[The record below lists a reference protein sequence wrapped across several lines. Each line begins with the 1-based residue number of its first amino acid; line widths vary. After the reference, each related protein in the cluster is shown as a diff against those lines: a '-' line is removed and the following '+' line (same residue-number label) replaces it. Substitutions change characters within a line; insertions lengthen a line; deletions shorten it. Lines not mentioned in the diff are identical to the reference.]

1 MQQISLGSGTKQD
14 VQDCFVQELG
24 VCLENHVQVDQPE
37 VFALPAAKRR
47 RCNELRQEGGYQLE
61 ANAGSVAPNP
71 KAFKVHPLRE
81 EQLRSL
87 AWMYSREACRD
98 GFKGGM
104 LADKMGYGKTATTI
118 GMLSEK
124 PGQVPDERPSGYIR
138 TGGRYATLYTR
149 NMFKHHSIADCC
161 E

>member
-1 MQQISLGSGTKQD
+1 MPRGPKVLT
-14 VQDCFVQELG
+14 CFDLK
-24 VCLENHVQVDQPE
+24 NHLQVDQPE

-61 ANAGSVAPNP
+61 ANAGAVAPNP

-138 TGGRYATLYTR
+138 TGGAVCNIVYSKHVQTSFNCRLLRMTL
-149 NMFKHHSIADCC
+149 
-161 E
+161 

>member
-1 MQQISLGSGTKQD
+1 MT
-14 VQDCFVQELG
+14 CFD
-24 VCLENHVQVDQPE
+24 LENHVQVDQPE

-47 RCNELRQEGGYQLE
+47 RCKELRQEGGYQLE

-118 GMLSEK
+118 
-124 PGQVPDERPSGYIR
+124 V
-138 TGGRYATLYTR
+138 GR
-149 NMFKHHSIADCC
+149 
-161 E
+161 

>member
-1 MQQISLGSGTKQD
+1 MT
-14 VQDCFVQELG
+14 CFDLK
-24 VCLENHVQVDQPE
+24 NHLQVDQPE